1 VEPDKSQD
9 TDLIISVSYNGK
21 LIDGNYYASKSKS
34 SRSIVTTHHKSTFT
48 SKLQLLYNNL
58 KVEIGKIM
66 NGSTFAID
74 YDESTHEICQFT
86 ADTIKFGS
94 TVLHKLKVIKSTNFI
109 EPGNL
114 DLCVFPK
121 EIIKASDLDILAEA
135 LGRVGDQHREHQEDG
150 MNDDEEGATT
160 VVKIIRNGRIFNN
173 RYFAQDNSK
182 SKGCLS
188 QPFCEKLVP
197 NVSVNDPL
205 TLDNIH
211 EIVNDEFQNR
221 GEKCTASDFHIC
233 RLTVMTDR
241 ISDAKN
247 AEIATLCEIFKKKKK
262 SEN

>member
-1 VEPDKSQD
+1 
-9 TDLIISVSYNGK
+9 
-21 LIDGNYYASKSKS
+21 
-34 SRSIVTTHHKSTFT
+34 
-48 SKLQLLYNNL
+48 
-58 KVEIGKIM
+58 M